1 MITNPDFFV
10 VPVDEVGGIELSDAF
25 RKQGLHDRYNGTSPT
40 SGVAVR
46 DFCLV
51 ARVKIVLQFETF
63 KLEWLYLSGQV
74 V

>member
-40 SGVAVR
+40 SGVAVTSIQKNPILNNM
-46 DFCLV
+46 C
-51 ARVKIVLQFETF
+51 E
-63 KLEWLYLSGQV
+63 
-74 V
+74 